1 MLYRKRGWTPLI
13 ERGWRNCMVW
23 DQSSSRTCDDEQ
35 RTEKLFPLGIV
46 YTITEW
52 QVRAFNNLLV
62 QAQFLTES
70 PNSFDSIFLV
80 VSMMLSLIFF
90 PKLSVNLFSI
100 ELRLMV
106 LKHVCDDQG
115 DSVLITMADRPSAPY
130 WSTLYLKFKFRCKSI
145 VWFRQTMA
153 RQWEGDIITRIFQ
166 LHFKRVMRRA
176 YWLQAGC
183 EWLIG
188 CLPPQEVQ
196 NLDWGR
202 HSKAVDAHRASLFNK
217 IARRFPLCDWLTLWM
232 RQADF
237 ESACS
242 ASTRLC

>member
-1 MLYRKRGWTPLI
+1 
-13 ERGWRNCMVW
+13 
-23 DQSSSRTCDDEQ
+23 
-35 RTEKLFPLGIV
+35 
-46 YTITEW
+46 
-52 QVRAFNNLLV
+52 
-62 QAQFLTES
+62 
-70 PNSFDSIFLV
+70 
-80 VSMMLSLIFF
+80 
-90 PKLSVNLFSI
+90 
-100 ELRLMV
+100 MV

-115 DSVLITMADRPSAPY
+115 DPVLITMADRPSPPY
-130 WSTLYLKFKFRCKSI
+130 WSTPYLKFKFRCKSI

-183 EWLIG
+183 AWLIG

-202 HSKAVDAHRASLFNK
+202 HSKAVDAHRASLFN
-217 IARRFPLCDWLTLWM
+217 IARRFPLRDWLTLWTQM

-237 ESACS
+237 ESQWKVDILKSITDLWKSCICFTFIFWYI
-242 ASTRLC
+242 TRIFIRNHLYLHRSP